1 MKLLIPLSENGYLPD
16 MYGKY
21 APRGACIGGNPVVSF
36 PFTIEDAPSGVKSY
50 ALVMID
56 YDSTPVCGFP
66 WIHWIMCDLPGD
78 ARGLPE
84 NASALCAYGIVQ
96 GRNSSASRFVGER
109 DPRVFC
115 RYSGPM
121 PPDKDHEYTV
131 TLYALD
137 TPSLGLKEGFFL
149 SDLLHAIKGHI
160 LSSDTV
166 GVMSRR

>member
-36 PFTIEDAPSGVKSY
+36 PLTVEDPPSGVKSY

-66 WIHWIMCDLPGD
+66 WIHWIMCDLP
-78 ARGLPE
+78 AAAKHLPE
-84 NASALCAYGIVQ
+84 NASALGSFGITQ

-115 RYSGPM
+115 RYCGPM

-137 TPSLGLKEGFFL
+137 VPSLGLSEGFFL
-149 SDLLHAIKGHI
+149 SDLRRAMKGHVI
-160 LSSDTV
+160 AEASV
-166 GVMSRR
+166 GVMSRK

>member
-36 PFTIEDAPSGVKSY
+36 PLTVEDPPSGVKSY

-66 WIHWIMCDLPGD
+66 WIHWIMCDLP
-78 ARGLPE
+78 AAAKHLPE
-84 NASALCAYGIVQ
+84 NASALGSFGITQ

-115 RYSGPM
+115 RYCGPM

-137 TPSLGLKEGFFL
+137 VPSLGLGEGFFL
-149 SDLLHAIKGHI
+149 SDLRRAMKGHVI
-160 LSSDTV
+160 AEASV
-166 GVMSRR
+166 GVMSRK

>member
-36 PFTIEDAPSGVKSY
+36 PFTVEDPPSGVRSY

-66 WIHWIMCDLPGD
+66 WIHWIMCDLP
-78 ARGLPE
+78 AAAKHLPE
-84 NASALCAYGIVQ
+84 NASALGSFGITQ

-115 RYSGPM
+115 RYCGPM

-137 TPSLGLKEGFFL
+137 VPSLGLSEGFFL
-149 SDLLHAIKGHI
+149 SDLRRAMKGHI
-160 LSSDTV
+160 IAEASV
-166 GVMSRR
+166 GVMSRK

>member
-1 MKLLIPLSENGYLPD
+1 MKITIQTENGYLPD
-16 MYGKY
+16 VYGKH
-21 APRGACIGGNPVVSF
+21 APASFMTAGNPTVSF
-36 PFTIEDAPSGVKSY
+36 PFGIEDAPEGTKSF

-66 WIHWIMCDLPGD
+66 WIHWIMCDLP
-78 ARGLPE
+78 AAAKHLPE
-84 NASALCAYGIVQ
+84 NASALGSFGITQ

-115 RYSGPM
+115 RYCGPM

-137 TPSLGLKEGFFL
+137 VPSLGLSEGFFL
-149 SDLLHAIKGHI
+149 SDLRHAMKGHVI
-160 LSSDTV
+160 AEASV
-166 GVMSRR
+166 GVMSRK